1 MTSADSEETYS
12 PLKVYGALFIG
23 LTAFSLA
30 PILVRFAAD
39 YSGVLLATIRTVL
52 AVVILAP
59 IYISYKLKK
68 EVRPVE
74 SRKEHILVAIAG
86 LALGLHFIA
95 WINSIYYTSV
105 SSASVLVCIHPIIL
119 IIAERTLMKTTFR
132 PIVWTGVIISFI
144 GTLLLGY
151 FDLDASNS
159 FPQAGLGNTLAV
171 TAAVIFA
178 LYFLIG
184 RKIRQKRTW
193 IGYVFPV
200 YAYAAITCTI
210 FLVATEGVPSQI
222 DGRLFLI
229 GLALAVGPQIFGHG
243 SLNYA
248 VKYVSATLL
257 STLILAEPI
266 LASIIAYFLFQELPL
281 PLSVIAMLIILVGI
295 GLTWKR
301 RSKISDS

>member
-1 MTSADSEETYS
+1 MTSAHSEETYS
-12 PLKVYGALFIG
+12 PLKVYGALFVG

-30 PILVRFAAD
+30 PILVRYAAS

-119 IIAERTLMKTTFR
+119 IIAERTIMKASFR

-144 GTLLLGY
+144 GTLMLGY
-151 FDLDASNS
+151 FDLDASNT
-159 FPQAGLGNTLAV
+159 FPQAGLGNTLAII
-171 TAAVIFA
+171 AAVIFA

-200 YAYAAITCTI
+200 YSYAAITCVI
-210 FLVATEGVPSQI
+210 FLAIAEGVPSQI

-229 GLALAVGPQIFGHG
+229 GLALAIGPQICGHG

-266 LASIIAYFLFQELPL
+266 LASILAYFLFQELPL
-281 PLSVIAMLIILVGI
+281 PLSIVAMLIILVGI

-301 RSKISDS
+301 RSKTS